1 MDASSISHCTI
12 FTKCHVSKHELK
24 KKQTEMELEE
34 AASWLMCFRLNCFD
48 IKSLSLKIPDTLSST
63 NVLLG
68 FKWEQKHIFG
78 SYFSFKS
85 FLVNQDQKKKKK
97 KERKLTQNAQKR
109 NKTWKNNSPKIYKLR
124 MCRPSLMAFFPP
136 HCKHWCCRR
145 LQLFLTNTFVGPA
158 SRQYAWIWTRLQE
171 KQKQHVWQPCLQC
184 LKGLLYILILWQV
197 SRYPVL

>member
-1 MDASSISHCTI
+1 
-12 FTKCHVSKHELK
+12 
-24 KKQTEMELEE
+24 MELEE

-48 IKSLSLKIPDTLSST
+48 IKSLSLKSPGTLSST

-85 FLVNQDQKKKKK
+85 LLVNQDKKKQNK
-97 KERKLTQNAQKR
+97 TQNAQKR

-136 HCKHWCCRR
+136 RCKH
-145 LQLFLTNTFVGPA
+145 
-158 SRQYAWIWTRLQE
+158 
-171 KQKQHVWQPCLQC
+171 
-184 LKGLLYILILWQV
+184 
-197 SRYPVL
+197 

>member
-1 MDASSISHCTI
+1 
-12 FTKCHVSKHELK
+12 
-24 KKQTEMELEE
+24 MELEE

-97 KERKLTQNAQKR
+97 KREKVNPECTEKKQNMEKQFP
-109 NKTWKNNSPKIYKLR
+109 KNIQIKDVQTEFDGFFS
-124 MCRPSLMAFFPP
+124 PSL
-136 HCKHWCCRR
+136 
-145 LQLFLTNTFVGPA
+145 
-158 SRQYAWIWTRLQE
+158 
-171 KQKQHVWQPCLQC
+171 
-184 LKGLLYILILWQV
+184 
-197 SRYPVL
+197 